1 MPYIKKIELK
11 GFKMFGDPKPT
22 AITLDKGFTVFTGP
36 NGSGKTNVVDAI
48 LFCLGELSSRR
59 LRAENFAK
67 LIFHGAPNAGV
78 EKAKSAKVVI
88 QFDNYDNRIPVDTG
102 TVTIAREILRNGQSV
117 YRLNGRRISR
127 TNIVDILSMAGISP
141 SGYNVVAQGTITR
154 IAEISPS
161 ERRRVIEDLV
171 GIAQYDAEKAE
182 AEEKLRTAEISIRTA
197 MGRVDEV
204 QKRIDDLER
213 ERNEFLRYTFV
224 TEEIKRFEA
233 MKISHEISETQN
245 KIDELSSRFEEVRLR
260 SEKLR
265 QLREGLRSQRHEIET
280 KWMELGSEMVEEGS
294 TRVLEVQIKIGD
306 LKSKLSELTTKID
319 AGKTSLEG
327 LRKVEENNAQQL
339 EAIRRE
345 IIENRKRVRELK
357 QLHDQLSGEIAE
369 KQSQHEAVSRE
380 VAELRANLGE
390 NNKKI
395 RETEQKLD
403 KSYQNV
409 MALRGNYAKGQA
421 GVKVLL
427 RRLSDLHA
435 RKSKFTSNMNE
446 FEKSFADLQEVK
458 REQEKHLQSLQRAL
472 DRKIIQ
478 KESMEMEIVEASKIA
493 ETAREAVV
501 EFATQREI
509 ADKIA
514 KEEAAMRNIEEL
526 GELGVISGI
535 HGRLRNLVKIEK
547 GYERAIEAAAGGWL
561 DSIVVQDFDT
571 AFTCTETLKRLKLG
585 RIKIIPLQ
593 GLANMKSVEAPKV
606 EELGGSASNF
616 IRYTKEFEPAVVYV
630 FGDTLIAGHEKA
642 ALSACREG
650 YRAVTVNGDLYEAGG
665 GIECGYYRA
674 PIDFSSI
681 IPSESAIQRL
691 DEAVKALQGNLAK
704 RKSNV
709 TSFEEE
715 IDKTRVE
722 TAQLREVITT
732 LDKEIARIRR
742 NIRYTKRN
750 VHRADKGIQGV
761 QEGLEKRKT
770 ELGVLRAQR
779 NEIRGGIRK
788 LRGELAALRQ
798 MVDLS
803 RIQEMEVQRERLGD
817 QIIESR
823 QTMSGVET
831 ELSTLQSKFDNV
843 LKVGVSN
850 FRVQLLKT
858 RQQISTLDGEV
869 AEALHQKETIEG
881 ELSELEKSK
890 EELSRSILTAKE
902 ESKKFVSQIDYI
914 DKRLQHYDTEYERVS
929 QLFNDVQ
936 LKVQTLQLQLD
947 QSSGRLRELGYAE
960 PLVVSLEQVK
970 ATEASLRLMR
980 LELERLGA
988 VNQLAPVHYA
998 DQVGRYRELSLRM
1011 NELERE
1017 KESIISFM
1025 NEIERKKHQ
1034 VFMGAFNGM
1043 NENISKYF
1051 SKLTGGGEAALKLEN
1066 PEEPFAGGIDMVVQF
1081 PGKPPILVSGA
1092 SSGERSVSAVAFIFA
1107 LQEFTPAAFYLLD
1120 EVDAHLDA
1128 FHVGR
1133 LGELLLD
1140 EAAKSQ
1146 FLVITLKPEM
1156 VGKAQRVYGVYER
1169 NGISHVVSATFKE
1182 TTQEAAKEAA

>member
-1 MPYIKKIELK
+1 MPNIKKIELK
-11 GFKMFGDPKPT
+11 GFKMFGGPKAT
-22 AITLDKGFTVFTGP
+22 TITLDKGFTVFTGP
-36 NGSGKTNVVDAI
+36 NGSGKTNIVDAI
-48 LFCLGELSSRR
+48 LFCLGELSARR

-67 LIFHGAPNAGV
+67 LIFHGAPNAGI
-78 EKAKSAKVVI
+78 EKAKAAKVVI
-88 QFDNYDNRIPVDTG
+88 QFDNCDSRIPVETN
-102 TVTIAREILRNGQSV
+102 TVTISREIRQNGESV
-117 YRLNGRRISR
+117 FRLNGRRISR
-127 TNIVDILSMAGISP
+127 SNVVDIFSMAGISP

-161 ERRRVIEDLV
+161 ERRKVIEDLV
-171 GIAQYDAEKAE
+171 GIAQYDTEKAE

-224 TEEIKRFEA
+224 TEEIKKLEA
-233 MKISHEISETQN
+233 MKISHETLETKQ
-245 KIDELSSRFEEVRLR
+245 KIDELSSRSEEIRLR

-306 LKSKLSELTTKID
+306 LKSKLTELTTKID

-327 LRKVEENNAQQL
+327 SVKVKENNVQQL
-339 EAIRRE
+339 DAIKRE
-345 IIENRKRVRELK
+345 IVENRKRVHELK
-357 QLHDQLSGEIAE
+357 NLHDRLSGEIAD
-369 KQSQHEAVSRE
+369 KQAQHDAVSSE
-380 VAELRANLGE
+380 VAELRANIGE
-390 NNKKI
+390 NNKNI
-395 RETEQKLD
+395 REIEQRLD
-403 KSYQNV
+403 KLYQSL
-409 MALRGNYAKGQA
+409 MALRSSYAKGQA

-427 RRLSDLHA
+427 RRLGDLNF
-435 RKSKFTSNMNE
+435 RKNKFTSNLGE
-446 FEKSFADLQEVK
+446 FEKSLADLQGVK

-472 DRKIIQ
+472 DRKIVQ
-478 KESMEMEIVEASKIA
+478 KESMEQEIVEASKIA

-501 EFATQREI
+501 EFSTQREI

-514 KEEAAMRNIEEL
+514 KEEKALMNIEEL

-535 HGRLRNLVKIEK
+535 HGRLRNLIKIER
-547 GYERAIEAAAGGWL
+547 GYERAMEAAAGGWL

-571 AFTCTETLKRLKLG
+571 AFTCTETLRRLKLG

-593 GLANMKSVEAPKV
+593 GLANMKSIETSKV
-606 EELGGSASNF
+606 EELGGSASDF

-630 FGDTLIAGHEKA
+630 FGDTLIARHEKA

-650 YRAVTVNGDLYEAGG
+650 YRAVTTNGDLYEAGG

-681 IPSESAIQRL
+681 IPSESAIQHL
-691 DEAVKALQGNLAK
+691 DQAVKALQEHLSK
-704 RKSNV
+704 RKSNI

-722 TAQLREVITT
+722 SAQLAEMITT
-732 LDKEIARIRR
+732 LDSEIARIRR
-742 NIRYTKRN
+742 NVKYTKRN
-750 VHRADKGIQGV
+750 IHRAERRIQSV
-761 QEGLEKRKT
+761 EEALERKKT
-770 ELGVLRAQR
+770 ELGVQKAQR
-779 NEIRGGIRK
+779 DNIRKEIRN
-788 LRGELAALRQ
+788 LRSELVALRQ
-798 MVDLS
+798 KVDLS
-803 RIQEMEVQRERLGD
+803 RIQETEVQRERLGD
-817 QIIESR
+817 QIIEFR
-823 QTMSGVET
+823 QNLSGVET
-831 ELSTLQSKFDNV
+831 ELSTLQSKFENV
-843 LKVGVSN
+843 LKAGAIN
-850 FRVQLLKT
+850 FRVQLRKIT
-858 RQQISTLDGEV
+858 QQISTLEVEV
-869 AEALHQKETIEG
+869 AEALRQKETIER

-890 EELSRSILTAKE
+890 EELSHSILTAKE

-914 DKRLQHYDTEYERVS
+914 DKRLQHYDNEYESVS
-929 QLFNDVQ
+929 QVLNDLQ

-947 QSSGRLRELGYAE
+947 QNSNRLRELGYEE
-960 PLVVSLEQVK
+960 PLTVSSEQLK
-970 ATEASLRLMR
+970 TAEASLKLMR

-988 VNQLAPVHYA
+988 LNQLAPLHYA
-998 DQVGRYRELSLRM
+998 DQISRYKELSLRM

-1017 KESIISFM
+1017 KQAIISFM
-1025 NEIERKKHQ
+1025 NEIERKKHR
-1034 VFMGAFNGM
+1034 VFMEAFNRT
-1043 NENISKYF
+1043 NENIGRYF
-1051 SKLTGGGEAALKLEN
+1051 SKLTDGGEAALKLEK

-1092 SSGERSVSAVAFIFA
+1092 SSGERSVAAVAFIFA

-1133 LGELLLD
+1133 LGELLLE
-1140 EAAKSQ
+1140 EASRSQ

-1169 NGISHVVSATFKE
+1169 NGVSHVVSASFKG
-1182 TTQEAAKEAA
+1182 AA

>member
-11 GFKMFGDPKPT
+11 GFKMFGGSKT
-22 AITLDKGFTVFTGP
+22 TITLDKGFTVFTGP
-36 NGSGKTNVVDAI
+36 NGSGKTNIVDAI

-59 LRAENFAK
+59 LRAENLAK
-67 LIFHGAPNAGV
+67 LMFHGAPDAGI
-78 EKAKSAKVVI
+78 EKAKAAKVVI
-88 QFDNYDNRIPVDTG
+88 QFDNYDNRIPVDTN
-102 TVTIAREILRNGQSV
+102 TITISREIRRSGQSV

-127 TNIVDILSMAGISP
+127 SNIIHILSMAGISP

-161 ERRRVIEDLV
+161 ERRKVIEDLV

-182 AEEKLRTAEISIRTA
+182 AEEKLRAAEISIRTA

-233 MKISHEISETQN
+233 MKISHETLETKK
-245 KIDELSSRFEEVRLR
+245 KIDELSSRFEEIRVR
-260 SEKLR
+260 SEKLQ
-265 QLREGLRSQRHEIET
+265 QLREGLKSQRREIET

-306 LKSKLSELTTKID
+306 LKSKLTELTTKMG

-327 LRKVEENNAQQL
+327 LKKVRQNNVQQL
-339 EAIRRE
+339 EAVKKE
-345 IIENRKRVRELK
+345 INENRKRIRELK
-357 QLHDQLSGEIAE
+357 KLHDRLSNEIAE
-369 KQSQHEAVSRE
+369 KQSQHGAVSSE
-380 VAELRANLGE
+380 AAELRANLGE

-395 RETEQKLD
+395 REIEQKLD
-403 KSYQNV
+403 KKYQNL
-409 MALRGNYAKGQA
+409 MELRNNYAKDQA
-421 GVKVLL
+421 TVKVVL
-427 RRLSDLHA
+427 RRLSDLHT
-435 RKSKFTSNMNE
+435 RKSRLVSNLDE
-446 FEKSFADLQEVK
+446 FERSLTDLKGVKS
-458 REQEKHLQSLQRAL
+458 EQEKHLQNLQRAL

-478 KESMEMEIVEASKIA
+478 KDSMEQEIVDAGKIA

-501 EFATQREI
+501 EFVTQREI

-514 KEEAAMRNIEEL
+514 KEEKALRNIEEL

-535 HGRLRNLVKIEK
+535 HGRLRDLIKVKR
-547 GYERAIEAAAGGWL
+547 GYKRAIEAAAGGWL

-571 AFTCTETLKRLKLG
+571 AFTCTETLRRLKLG

-593 GLANMKSVEAPKV
+593 GLANVRSVGTPKIR
-606 EELGGSASNF
+606 ELDGSASNF
-616 IRYTKEFEPAVVYV
+616 IGYTKEFEPAVAYV
-630 FGDTLIAGHEKA
+630 FGDTLIARHEKA
-642 ALSACREG
+642 ALSACRKG
-650 YRAVTVNGDLYEAGG
+650 YRAVTTDGDLYEAGG

-691 DEAVKALQGNLAK
+691 DQAVKALQEHLSK

-722 TAQLREVITT
+722 SAQLAEMIIT
-732 LDKEIARIRR
+732 LEREIARIRR
-742 NIRYTKRN
+742 NIGYTKRN
-750 VHRADKGIQGV
+750 IQRTDKRIRGV
-761 QEGLEKRKT
+761 QKSLERRKT
-770 ELGVLRAQR
+770 ELGLQRAQR
-779 NEIRGGIRK
+779 ENIRKEIRK
-788 LRGELAALRQ
+788 LRGELIALRQ
-798 MVDLS
+798 KVDLS
-803 RIQEMEVQRERLGD
+803 RIQEMEIQRERLGD

-823 QTMSGVET
+823 QTLSGVET
-831 ELSTLQSKFDNV
+831 ELSTLQSKLDNV
-843 LKVGVSN
+843 LKIGVGN
-850 FRVQLLKT
+850 FRIQLRKT
-858 RQQISTLDGEV
+858 AQQISTLEAEV
-869 AEALHQKETIEG
+869 AEAMLQKESIEE

-890 EELSRSILTAKE
+890 EELSHSILTARE
-902 ESKKFVSQIDYI
+902 DSKKCVSQIDYVN
-914 DKRLQHYDTEYERVS
+914 KRLQKYDTEYERVS
-929 QLFNDVQ
+929 RLLNDLQLR
-936 LKVQTLQLQLD
+936 VQTLQLQLD
-947 QSSGRLRELGYAE
+947 QSSNRLRELGYE
-960 PLVVSLEQVK
+960 ESLEVSLEQLK
-970 ATEASLRLMR
+970 TAEGSLKLMR

-998 DQVGRYRELSLRM
+998 DQISRYKELSLRM
-1011 NELERE
+1011 NEME
-1017 KESIISFM
+1017 KEKQAIVSFM
-1025 NEIERKKHQ
+1025 NEIERKKHR
-1034 VFMGAFNGM
+1034 VFMEAFHRI
-1043 NENISKYF
+1043 NENIGRYF
-1051 SKLTGGGEAALKLEN
+1051 SKLTGGGEAALRLGR
-1066 PEEPFAGGIDMVVQF
+1066 PEEPFAGGIDMMVQF

-1107 LQEFTPAAFYLLD
+1107 LQEFTPATFYLLD

-1128 FHVGR
+1128 LHVAK
-1133 LGELLLD
+1133 LGELLLE

-1156 VGKAQRVYGVYER
+1156 VNKAQKVYGVYER
-1169 NGISHVVSATFKE
+1169 SGVSHVISALF
-1182 TTQEAAKEAA
+1182 KEAA